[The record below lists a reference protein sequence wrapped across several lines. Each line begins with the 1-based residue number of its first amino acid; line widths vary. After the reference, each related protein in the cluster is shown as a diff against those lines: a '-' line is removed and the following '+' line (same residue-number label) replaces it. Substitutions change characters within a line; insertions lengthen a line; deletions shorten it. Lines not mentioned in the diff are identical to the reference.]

1 MSLSVSEAGREGV
14 ACLTLTSSRGQ
25 RNQTAVPEGGGGRGL
40 RGAYFFRGA
49 CLPLPGFFRACLAMA
64 APEESQGEVGV
75 FGGSA
80 ISGFWFGKGARGPL
94 LASLIFSSSD
104 FMVLRIA
111 FPVFLFSA
119 GGGQRERFILDAPLD
134 LQPYLKTGFE
144 KKGVMGVCPCLFS
157 PMPMTGYQASHLA
170 FPFNR
175 DTGQS
180 FWSSARF
187 SALLSCN

>member
-1 MSLSVSEAGREGV
+1 MRE
-14 ACLTLTSSRGQ
+14 
-25 RNQTAVPEGGGGRGL
+25 GGRGL
-40 RGAYFFRGA
+40 GGAHFFRGA
-49 CLPLPGFFRACLAMA
+49 CLPLTGFFRAGLAMA
-64 APEESQGEVGV
+64 APEESQDEVGV

-80 ISGFWFGKGARGPL
+80 TSDFWFGKGARGPL

-119 GGGQRERFILDAPLD
+119 GRGEREVYSRRPIR
-134 LQPYLKTGFE
+134 LQLHSKTGFE
-144 KKGVMGVCPCLFS
+144 EEGVMGVCPCLLS
-157 PMPMTGYQASHLA
+157 PMPMNGYQASHRALL
-170 FPFNR
+170 FDR

-180 FWSSARF
+180 FWSSALF